1 MGSSWSKPFK
11 KIKKAVKNNFS
22 WRSWKKGKGLI
33 GFYNPA
39 MKIRR
44 DFIKVRNG
52 LRKMKSGSSL
62 VPSAAPVNS
71 ARTISDLY
79 GG

>member
-33 GFYNPA
+33 GWYNPA
-39 MKIRR
+39 MKVRR
-44 DFIKVRNG
+44 DFLKIRNG
-52 LRKMKSGSSL
+52 LRKMKSGSSFTS
-62 VPSAAPVNS
+62 SATPVNS